1 MNVNFLHAHILLTY
15 RLILPFFLL
24 ILNIIQNLLNWV
36 LVPIW
41 SAIFSI
47 VFRHRLVIFIQR
59 ALFQLMRFLNYFFL
73 LELWPHNFIQPE
85 VLSPTPTAIRERPLS
100 IKLRASPMGS
110 LVYHLGQVIFEAW
123 ASVPVLMLLLA
134 TWNLV
139 LLTRGIV
146 LTGLGANGTADWT
159 LP

>member
-1 MNVNFLHAHILLTY
+1 MNCRFNLKRFLFTCTWENINLFMNVNFLHAHILLTY

-85 VLSPTPTAIRERPLS
+85 VLSPPP
-100 IKLRASPMGS
+100 
-110 LVYHLGQVIFEAW
+110 
-123 ASVPVLMLLLA
+123 LLLEKDLSLLN
-134 TWNLV
+134 WEPVPWV
-139 LLTRGIV
+139 LWFII
-146 LTGLGANGTADWT
+146 
-159 LP
+159 